1 MSESQEVERIF
12 KQRQQ
17 YKECRLSHNS
27 SAQEGTFATTNSSGE
42 LPKVT
47 EISELIK
54 KFKS

>member
-17 YKECRLSHNS
+17 YKECRLNRNCS
-27 SAQEGTFATTNSSGE
+27 QGTGSIEAASNQGE
-42 LPKVT
+42 IAKVT